1 MNSGKAPPTNC
12 WAAIVQ
18 LKNTNTELSTQ
29 LKGLRAKID
38 QEKQTA
44 IKTNRE
50 RMSEIR
56 KLQKDHRRGKS
67 PEEQQLEREV
77 STLREHLTILS
88 KVTNNSI
95 VTRCL
100 LYHFLQE
107 HLLLEGKINKTK
119 S

>member
-1 MNSGKAPPTNC
+1 MHSGKAPPTNC

-18 LKNTNTELSTQ
+18 LKNINAELSTQ

-38 QEKQTA
+38 QEKQIA

-77 STLREHLTILS
+77 STLREHLTILN
-88 KVTNNSI
+88 KVTKN
-95 VTRCL
+95 
-100 LYHFLQE
+100 
-107 HLLLEGKINKTK
+107 
-119 S
+119 